1 VTVLDWIAIV
11 LAVVLA
17 VAVPVLWT
25 YEGDMNNTLRDPHD
39 DEPDAE

>member
-1 VTVLDWIAIV
+1 VTLLDWIAII

-25 YEGDMNNTLRDPHD
+25 YEGELNDPFRDPHD